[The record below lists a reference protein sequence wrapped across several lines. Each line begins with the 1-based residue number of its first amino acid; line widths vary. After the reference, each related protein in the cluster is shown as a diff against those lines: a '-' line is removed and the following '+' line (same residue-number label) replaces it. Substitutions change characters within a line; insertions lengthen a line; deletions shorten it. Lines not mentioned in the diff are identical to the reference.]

1 MAKKKAKAKKKSATS
16 GDLKIQPLGDRVLVE
31 REESE
36 EVTAGGIVLP
46 DTAKDKPTR
55 GKVIGVGEGRLLEDG
70 TRSELQVAVG
80 DRVLFSS
87 YAGEPFKLG
96 NREVLLMHEEDILA
110 VIQ

>member
-1 MAKKKAKAKKKSATS
+1 MAKRKEDVGTKAPAT
-16 GDLKIQPLGDRVLVE
+16 GKIKIEPLGDRVVVE

-36 EVTAGGIVLP
+36 TVTAGGIVLP

-55 GKVIGVGEGRLLEDG
+55 GKVVSVGAGRMMKDG
-70 TRSELQVAVG
+70 TRAPLQVKAG

-96 NREVLLMHEEDILA
+96 DRELLLMHEEDILA
-110 VIQ
+110 VML